1 MNPAQLILFTGILYV
16 LGFSVLTLLRRQRV
30 PIQFAIE
37 GLAITGIGAVIAAT
51 VTPVDPFLFLII
63 IYLVTMRVRL
73 LVDLGNWFTSK
84 QKFERS
90 LALFSLALRLKPDET
105 CIRIVFI
112 NRGVTLLRMQRP
124 EEAYATLKEALSDIT
139 LRPGSKYLAAGF
151 YNLGLACRRTGREDE
166 AIQHFNEAIN
176 ELPNSI
182 YAYGAKQALKKGN

>member
-37 GLAITGIGAVIAAT
+37 GLIITGIAAVIAAT
-51 VTPVDPFLFLII
+51 VMPVDPFLFLII

-73 LVDLGNWFTSK
+73 LVDLGNWFTSR
-84 QKFERS
+84 QKFDRS

-105 CIRIVFI
+105 SNRIVLI

-124 EEAYATLKEALSDIT
+124 EEAYTTLKEALSDIT
-139 LRPGSKYLAAGF
+139 LRPGAKYLAAGF

-176 ELPNSI
+176 KLPNSI
-182 YAYGAKQALKKGN
+182 YAYGARQALKKGN